1 MVFCAYMAFVYVPW
15 DFLWKPVS
23 RDEEV
28 WLGIMFTGW
37 GAKLTEPLHWAIYA
51 AGFYG
56 FYRMRSW
63 MWPWAAAYVGSVA
76 LGMLVWPLLYQQTTP
91 SCSGW
96 SDSRRSR
103 CSRALSG
110 SPSRCSAK
118 SACRCASATASGR
131 S

>member
-28 WLGIMFTGW
+28 WFGIMFTGW

-63 MWPWAAAYVGSVA
+63 MWPWAAAYAASVA
-76 LGMLVWPLLYQQTTP
+76 IGMLVWPLLYQHGFCSAP
-91 SCSGW
+91 WRSC
-96 SDSRRSR
+96 RSR
-103 CSRALSG
+103 CSRA
-110 SPSRCSAK
+110 RCGRRSHNLAR

-131 S
+131 W

>member
-1 MVFCAYMAFVYVPW
+1 MAFVYVPW

-63 MWPWAAAYVGSVA
+63 MWPWAPLTSASRRDRDARLAAA
-76 LGMLVWPLLYQQTTP
+76 LPAELRA

-96 SDSRRSR
+96 SASRRSR
-103 CSRALSG
+103 CSRA
-110 SPSRCSAK
+110 RC
-118 SACRCASATASGR
+118 G
-131 S
+131 